1 MKVRNTLIAVL
12 WSITAMLVIAIMGM
26 RAKELFSDPV
36 LDCIADSANVDAGTP
51 TIWAAAEYCSGA
63 DIRIIVD
70 IIIEMNPH
78 LDPMHLQT
86 NQTIKLPIGNDR
98 TKWITQEE
106 YILMQDNYEGNGS

>member
-1 MKVRNTLIAVL
+1 MPSRRILVIL
-12 WSITAMLVIAIMGM
+12 WVITAMLVIAIMGM
-26 RAKELFSDPV
+26 RAKELVSDPV

>member
-1 MKVRNTLIAVL
+1 MPARR
-12 WSITAMLVIAIMGM
+12 ITAILWVITAIMVMTIVGV
-26 RAKELFSDPV
+26 RIKQLVSDPV

-51 TIWAAAEYCSGA
+51 TIWAAAGYCSGA

-78 LDPMHLQT
+78 LDPMNLQT

>member
-1 MKVRNTLIAVL
+1 MQTKRITVIL
-12 WSITAMLVIAIMGM
+12 WVITAIMMAIVGV
-26 RAKELFSDPV
+26 RIKELVSDPV
-36 LDCIADSANVDAGTP
+36 LDCIANSANVDAGTP
-51 TIWAAAEYCSGA
+51 TIWDAAGYCSGA
-63 DIRIIVD
+63 DRRVIVD
-70 IIIEMNPH
+70 IIIGMNPH